1 MVVISAPIV
10 SDPSILSKR
19 TRSTFKIFPRNGS
32 IAWVLRSRPCFAVP
46 PAESPSTINSSH
58 FAGSFSE
65 QFANFPGN
73 PPNSGPVF
81 LRDNSRA
88 LRAASRAVAA
98 SIILSTINFAIAGFS
113 SRYSYN
119 KSYTVFSTNGL
130 TSDETN
136 LSLVCDPNFGSGIFT
151 LIILVK
157 PSRKS
162 SPDRL
167 MSFFVDFSPIYLL
180 IARVS
185 PARNPARCVP
195 PSRFGILFVK
205 HNDVSVYA
213 VVHCKT
219 ISIYVSSICFIIWI
233 GSRFNNSLDLSR
245 YVANPFNPSAEWNS
259 RVFFSGPRKSSRIIL
274 TFAFK
279 NDCSRNHV
287 SNVSKLNSVPVN
299 VSGDGRKVT
308 SVPCS

>member
-10 SDPSILSKR
+10 SDPNILSNR
-19 TRSTFKIFPRNGS
+19 TRSTFKIFPRSGK

-46 PAESPSTINSSH
+46 PAESPSTINNSH

-65 QFANFPGN
+65 QFANLPGN

-98 SIILSTINFAIAGFS
+98 SIILSTINFAIVGFS

-119 KSYTVFSTNGL
+119 KSYTVFSTNGR
-130 TSDETN
+130 TSLDTS
-136 LSLVCDPNFGSGIFT
+136 LSFVCEPNFGSGILT
-151 LIILVK
+151 LMILVS

-162 SPDRL
+162 SPDNVI
-167 MSFFVDFSPIYLL
+167 SFLVILSAIYLL
-180 IARVS
+180 IARVK
-185 PARNPARCVP
+185 PARNPAKCVP

-219 ISIYVSSICFIIWI
+219 ISI
-233 GSRFNNSLDLSR
+233 
-245 YVANPFNPSAEWNS
+245 
-259 RVFFSGPRKSSRIIL
+259 
-274 TFAFK
+274 
-279 NDCSRNHV
+279 
-287 SNVSKLNSVPVN
+287 
-299 VSGDGRKVT
+299 
-308 SVPCS
+308 